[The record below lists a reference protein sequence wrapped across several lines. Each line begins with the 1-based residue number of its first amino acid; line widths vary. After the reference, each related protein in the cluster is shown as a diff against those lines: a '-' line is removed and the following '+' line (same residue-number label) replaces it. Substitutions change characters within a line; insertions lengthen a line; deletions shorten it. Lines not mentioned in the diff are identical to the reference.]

1 MEIYFLAVLL
11 GVVVGTVASF
21 FGIGGGVLF
30 VPILILVFNY
40 DTKMA
45 IGTSLLAVFIT
56 SISSALA
63 YARRERINY
72 KLGLMLESA
81 SIPGALL
88 GAYIVTVISVVL
100 LRRIFSI
107 FLLLLSANLMM
118 EKIHHSEKQRTKQ
131 KAKQYTKNRLIQAE
145 ILSFLAGML
154 SAMLGIGGG
163 VLKVPVM
170 LLVLDLPIHQATA
183 TSSFMIVIT
192 SFVGLTQHTIHG
204 YVDFIFGSLLGIGAT
219 FGAQIGV
226 KLSDYTKPK
235 ILRRL
240 FAVMLTLIAIELLV
254 K

>member
-11 GVVVGTVASF
+11 GVIVGIVASF

-81 SIPGALL
+81 SIPGAIL
-88 GAYIVTVISVVL
+88 GAYIVTIVSVIL
-100 LRRIFSI
+100 LRKIFSV
-107 FLLLLSANLMM
+107 FLLLLSANLMI
-118 EKIHHSEKQRTKQ
+118 EKMQHNKQRTKQ
-131 KAKQYTKNRLIQAE
+131 KSEQYTKNRLIQAE

-226 KLSDYTKPK
+226 KLSDYTKPRV
-235 ILRRL
+235 LRRL